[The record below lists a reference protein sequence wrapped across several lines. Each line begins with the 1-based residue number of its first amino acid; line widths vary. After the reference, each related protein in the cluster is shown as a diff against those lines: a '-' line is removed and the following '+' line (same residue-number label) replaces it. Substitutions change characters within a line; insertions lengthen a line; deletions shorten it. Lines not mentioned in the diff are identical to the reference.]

1 MKKWVKN
8 TLWLGSIVVVCG
20 MIASGTVATKYYG
33 GRIIYDFD
41 KAANENFSVDE
52 YVKFE
57 DNNSNDAINSLD
69 SAEINIFFI
78 QDGEEAYYNGI
89 RLSMLSK
96 NETHLFYSSYSEF
109 NKNINFDKLEKF
121 LKYDR
126 KIFYKNEFNELSEVS
141 AKSTEELK
149 KYENEV
155 RSKTSVKKL
164 GVFYIDELIENV
176 KTIMNNNKDK
186 KINLWIN
193 SDNLRFYLPLIELA
207 QVNNL
212 VIRGIED
219 NLNIGKEVL
228 ENLHIHLNEWLKH
241 ELEDV
246 DKSDEQI
253 KRYVMDSFYVNRSEN
268 YLLPKIYKNIYFYFS
283 YQSELDSLN
292 KLGYENFNL
301 LSNEDKDINDYILES
316 VSKTNVNLVSYWN
329 EIIND
334 FSKTD

>member
-1 MKKWVKN
+1 MKKWVKS

-41 KAANENFSVDE
+41 KAANDNFSIDE
-52 YVKFE
+52 YVQFND
-57 DNNSNDAINSLD
+57 DNSWDSIDSLD
-69 SAEINIFFI
+69 AADINIFFI
-78 QDGEEAYYNGI
+78 QDGEQAFYNSI

-96 NETHLFYSSYSEF
+96 SETHLFYPMSSELGKY
-109 NKNINFDKLEKF
+109 INFEKLENF
-121 LKYDR
+121 LKNER
-126 KIFYKNEFNELSEVS
+126 IIFYKNESDELERVNSDSSE
-141 AKSTEELK
+141 KLK
-149 KYENEV
+149 TYEIEIRN
-155 RSKTSVKKL
+155 KTSVKKL
-164 GVFYIDELIENV
+164 GIFYIDDLIDNV
-176 KTIMNNNKDK
+176 KNIMNNNKSK

-219 NLNIGKEVL
+219 NYRIGKEVL
-228 ENLHIHLNEWLKH
+228 ENLHIQLNEWLKH

-253 KRYVMDSFYVNRSEN
+253 KKYVMNSFYVNRSEN

-283 YQSELDSLN
+283 SQSELEKL
-292 KLGYENFNL
+292 KQLGYENFNS
-301 LSNEDKDINDYILES
+301 LSNSDKQIKDYILES
-316 VSKTNVNLVSYWN
+316 LSKSNVNLDLYWN
-329 EIIND
+329 EITNYMKQD
-334 FSKTD
+334 N

>member
-1 MKKWVKN
+1 MKKWVKS

-41 KAANENFSVDE
+41 KAANDNFSIDE
-52 YVKFE
+52 YVQFND
-57 DNNSNDAINSLD
+57 DNSWDSIDSLD
-69 SAEINIFFI
+69 AGDINIFFI
-78 QDGEEAYYNGI
+78 QDGEQAFYNSI

-96 NETHLFYSSYSEF
+96 SETHLFYPTSSELGKY
-109 NKNINFDKLEKF
+109 INFEKLENF
-121 LKYDR
+121 LKNER
-126 KIFYKNEFNELSEVS
+126 IIFYKNESDELERVNSDS
-141 AKSTEELK
+141 SEELK
-149 KYENEV
+149 TYEIEIRN
-155 RSKTSVKKL
+155 KTSVKKL
-164 GVFYIDELIENV
+164 GIFYIDELIDNV
-176 KTIMNNNKDK
+176 KNIMNNNKSK

-219 NLNIGKEVL
+219 NYRIGKEVL
-228 ENLHIHLNEWLKH
+228 ENLHIQLNEWLKH

-253 KRYVMDSFYVNRSEN
+253 KKYVMNSFYVNRSEN

-283 YQSELDSLN
+283 SQSELEKL
-292 KLGYENFNL
+292 KQLGYENFNS
-301 LSNEDKDINDYILES
+301 LSNSDKQIKDYILES
-316 VSKTNVNLVSYWN
+316 ASKSNVNLDLYWN
-329 EIIND
+329 EITNYMKQD
-334 FSKTD
+334 N

>member
-1 MKKWVKN
+1 MKKWVKS

-41 KAANENFSVDE
+41 KAANDNFSIDE
-52 YVKFE
+52 YVQFND
-57 DNNSNDAINSLD
+57 DNSWDSIDSLD
-69 SAEINIFFI
+69 AADINIFFI
-78 QDGEEAYYNGI
+78 QDGEQAFYNSI

-96 NETHLFYSSYSEF
+96 SETHLFYPTSSELGKY
-109 NKNINFDKLEKF
+109 INFEKF
-121 LKYDR
+121 ENFLKNER
-126 KIFYKNEFNELSEVS
+126 IIFYKNESDELERVNSDS
-141 AKSTEELK
+141 SDELK
-149 KYENEV
+149 TYEIEIRN
-155 RSKTSVKKL
+155 KTSVKKL
-164 GVFYIDELIENV
+164 GIFYIDELIDNV
-176 KTIMNNNKDK
+176 KNIMNNNKSK

-219 NLNIGKEVL
+219 NYRIGKEVL
-228 ENLHIHLNEWLKH
+228 ENLHIQLNEWLKH

-253 KRYVMDSFYVNRSEN
+253 KKYVMNSFYVNRSEN

-283 YQSELDSLN
+283 SQSELEKL
-292 KLGYENFNL
+292 KQLGYENFNS
-301 LSNEDKDINDYILES
+301 LSNSDKQIKDYILES
-316 VSKTNVNLVSYWN
+316 ASKSNVNLDLYWN
-329 EIIND
+329 EITNYMKQD
-334 FSKTD
+334 N